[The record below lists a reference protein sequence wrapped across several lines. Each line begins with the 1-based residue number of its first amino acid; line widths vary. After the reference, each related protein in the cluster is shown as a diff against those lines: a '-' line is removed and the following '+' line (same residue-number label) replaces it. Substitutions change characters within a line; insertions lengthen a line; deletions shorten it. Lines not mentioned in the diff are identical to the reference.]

1 MKAALLD
8 VNVLVALFWP
18 AHSDHQKAQS
28 WFRQHS
34 SRGWATCPLTQSSF
48 VRIVSNPMISRAA
61 VTVEESTKL
70 LAKNLVHPSHV
81 FWPAEAHYLD
91 LIETFASRIVG
102 HQQVTDSYLLGM
114 AIRNRGTLVTMDR
127 GILSLIPDGMR
138 DRGIVELV
146 R

>member
-1 MKAALLD
+1 
-8 VNVLVALFWP
+8 
-18 AHSDHQKAQS
+18 
-28 WFRQHS
+28 
-34 SRGWATCPLTQSSF
+34 
-48 VRIVSNPMISRAA
+48 MISRAA

-81 FWPAEAHYLD
+81 FWPAKVHYLD

-114 AIRNRGTLVTMDR
+114 AIHNRGTLVTMDR
-127 GILSLIPDGMR
+127 GISSLIPDGMR